1 MGKKN
6 LEKRLENLE
15 EAAAASPSDE
25 VLEVHICRDLVKE
38 DSETGELV
46 TVERDS
52 RVVEVPVYA

>member
-1 MGKKN
+1 MSKKS
-6 LEKRLENLE
+6 LEKRLEELE
-15 EAAAASPSDE
+15 EEAGPRGDEE
-25 VLEVHICRDLVKE
+25 VLEIVINRGLVEE